1 VTKPF
6 RFGVQMGGAPDAATF
21 REQAHKIESLGYTTL
36 YAPDHFIDTEL
47 APMVALAVAAE
58 ATTTL
63 RVSALVLGND
73 YKHPA
78 VTAKEI
84 ATLDLLSEG
93 RVDLGLGAG
102 WLQTD
107 YDALGLRYDSA
118 GVRIERLAEAIA
130 VIKGAW
136 SGKEFSYQ
144 GEHYAITSYTGLP
157 KPVQQPRPP
166 VLIGGGGPKL
176 LRLAGREADVVGIN
190 PNLRAGRVTN
200 DASKDSV
207 ASMVDKKLGWV
218 REGAGERFDEIEL
231 QIRYFFASV
240 TDDRRGLAE
249 AAAPAFDLTPEEALG
264 SSVALFGSVDEIC
277 DELVERRERWGVSNV
292 VLGETEV
299 DSFAPIVHRLAGR

>member
-21 REQAHKIESLGYTTL
+21 RELAHKIESLGYTTL
-36 YAPDHFIDTEL
+36 YAPDHFIDTQL

-84 ATLDLLSEG
+84 ATLDLLSDG

-102 WLQTD
+102 WMQSD

-118 GVRIERLAEAIA
+118 RVRIERLEEAIA

-144 GEHYAITSYTGLP
+144 GKHYEITSYTGLP
-157 KPVQQPRPP
+157 KPVQQPHPP

-200 DASKDSV
+200 DASRDSV
-207 ASMVDKKLGWV
+207 ASMVEKKLGWV

-249 AAAPAFDLTPEEALG
+249 QVAPAFDLTPEEALG
-264 SSVALFGSVDEIC
+264 TSVALFGTVDQIC
-277 DELVERRERWGVSNV
+277 DELLERRERWGVSNV

-299 DSFAPIVHRLAGR
+299 ESFAPIVHRLAGQ